1 MQRPQA
7 GTSQGS
13 SLLLRENQMKEDSNK
28 LGQEVKIKPR
38 RNSAKRNASC
48 LKVFKNINQRQCWV
62 YLKGIYVDEFMA

>member
-1 MQRPQA
+1 MTYPKYPAPVLCKGHRQA
-7 GTSQGS
+7 LSQGS

-48 LKVFKNINQRQCWV
+48 LKVFKNINQRQC
-62 YLKGIYVDEFMA
+62 